1 MQDIKFYSIND
12 NNTEDNKAL
21 NKEFDDALKTVL
33 EKDVRALDEKI
44 NKIILNVITS
54 FSKCGIVFSLD
65 KKYGVQNIDE
75 LINLIADKIN
85 DLIMEKASIKI
96 GIFTSN
102 KREKKEKI
110 KTYDEVIEELNRY
123 QDNINSVKTEYEML
137 KKRNNNIEETKDLY
151 DTEEKKEEKE
161 EDPLERTI
169 SFYMNKE

>member
-12 NNTEDNKAL
+12 NNTEDNDTL

-44 NKIILNVITS
+44 NKIILNIITS

-102 KREKKEKI
+102 KIFITIFFLKAHLLISLAKDI
-110 KTYDEVIEELNRY
+110 V
-123 QDNINSVKTEYEML
+123 STE
-137 KKRNNNIEETKDLY
+137 
-151 DTEEKKEEKE
+151 
-161 EDPLERTI
+161 
-169 SFYMNKE
+169 